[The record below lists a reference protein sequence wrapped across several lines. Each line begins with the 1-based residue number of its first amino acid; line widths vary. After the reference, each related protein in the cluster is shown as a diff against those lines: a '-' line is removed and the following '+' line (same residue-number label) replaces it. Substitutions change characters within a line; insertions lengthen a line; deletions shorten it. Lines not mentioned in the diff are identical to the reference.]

1 MVKRKTIQATEW
13 KRKWEDL
20 INMSYNGNKLSI
32 GKERR
37 AKIKSDS
44 TGTMKRGELLS
55 QSKRKPTRRD
65 SIASAYHHNQMFHKN
80 KHYMNDPYYDASKKR
95 AKKVAKKFPKLDA
108 YMKVRKNRAKMGYDY
123 D

>member
-13 KRKWEDL
+13 RRKWEDL

-37 AKIKSDS
+37 SKIKSDS
-44 TGTMKRGELLS
+44 TRTIRTDKVIS
-55 QSKRKPTRRD
+55 SSKPRPTRRD
-65 SIASAYHHNQMFHKN
+65 SIASAYHHNHMFHKN
-80 KHYMNDPYYDASKKR
+80 EHYMNDPYYDASKKR
-95 AKKVAKKFPKLDA
+95 AKKVAQKFPKLDA
-108 YMKVRKNRAKMGYDY
+108 YMRVRANRKKFGYDY